1 MSAWVGD
8 IAVAGVHGGGVADA
22 VAAVAAAAADGDGDC
37 RSRSNPP

>member
-22 VAAVAAAAADGDGDC
+22 VAAAAADGDGDC

>member
-8 IAVAGVHGGGVADA
+8 IAAAGVHGGGVAG
-22 VAAVAAAAADGDGDC
+22 VAAAAAAAAEGGDGDC